1 MLLRASARPGAIGVI
16 SGSQPPGVPVD
27 FPERLASSMP
37 GLNVVLDT
45 SGAPLRQAVSHPI
58 PGLFVLR
65 MDGEEAEKEAGHLV
79 FPRRGEGQDRGNQ
92 DDDRLDA
99 VAAAL
104 DRDDKAATGILDQLA
119 VRDRAAIK
127 QMDDPRTDIR
137 QHRGER
143 HDHMALNRPRQFG
156 DKQDHKQDEKQHD
169 EAKHGGSDVSA
180 KDAV

>member
-1 MLLRASARPGAIGVI
+1 MFFHGAGKARIAETRMMTASTPL
-16 SGSQPPGVPVD
+16 QPRSIEIANP
-27 FPERLASSMP
+27 
-37 GLNVVLDT
+37 
-45 SGAPLRQAVSHPI
+45 
-58 PGLFVLR
+58 FV
-65 MDGEEAEKEAGHLV
+65 
-79 FPRRGEGQDRGNQ
+79 
-92 DDDRLDA
+92 
-99 VAAAL
+99 AL